1 MPTFYRPANRR
12 NELGSVV
19 WNPKANA
26 VLADF
31 SRGNL
36 FETNDSAVIQ
46 RLQELGYP
54 TVEEYEDNKHRP
66 QYSPPAPQPPPHELK
81 PQPPVTR
88 EPQQREVKA
97 PPIPPKAKA
106 TVIVKKGAAVKLKKR
121 TAPSPDSMDADVSP
135 SER

>member
-12 NELGSVV
+12 HDLGSVV

-66 QYSPPAPQPPPHELK
+66 QHSPPAPQPPHELK

-106 TVIVKKGAAVKLKKR
+106 PVIVKKGAAVKLKKR
-121 TAPSPDSMDADVSP
+121 PAPSPDSMDADVSP